1 MVAEM
6 VEALPSVLALGHE
19 RNSSTPAFL
28 TPVLRNIVV
37 GLARLPLVNSYTR
50 VPPLVSPGRA
60 PRLVLPPAWPPRAGR
75 TAGVGGGP
83 SAPGGGPPCPRR
95 GALGGGRHSAG
106 VGSAARRLP
115 FLSRPQV
122 WKLGWA
128 PVPGGDFG
136 TAFPEIPVEFLQ
148 EKEVF
153 REFIFRINALGSAGS
168 ARGPSGPCGSPSVKV
183 RACVLSVRV
192 GNSAPA
198 RV

>member
-1 MVAEM
+1 M
-6 VEALPSVLALGHE
+6 
-19 RNSSTPAFL
+19 
-28 TPVLRNIVV
+28 
-37 GLARLPLVNSYTR
+37 
-50 VPPLVSPGRA
+50 
-60 PRLVLPPAWPPRAGR
+60 
-75 TAGVGGGP
+75 
-83 SAPGGGPPCPRR
+83 
-95 GALGGGRHSAG
+95 
-106 VGSAARRLP
+106 
-115 FLSRPQV
+115 
-122 WKLGWA
+122 
-128 PVPGGDFG
+128 PGGDFG